1 MTNDKTTILDPIL
14 FGEFD
19 DIDLLNYVLYY
30 KLTRTERRIIQ
41 AYAECGCKYSKT
53 SIKLRSSVDI
63 VAKSVKAILIK
74 IEKEFKIAKQYY
86 DLP

>member
-19 DIDLLNYVLYY
+19 DLDLLNYVLYY
-30 KLTRTERRIIQ
+30 KLSRTERRIIQ
-41 AYAECGCKYSKT
+41 AYAECGCKYSRT
-53 SIKLRSSVDI
+53 AIKLRSSIEIVKLTVNDI
-63 VAKSVKAILIK
+63 LTK

-86 DLP
+86 DIP